1 MYQNMVFIHD
11 SIETTVSF
19 KHITSIEIP
28 MALKIKTIAFDEY
41 EQLNYIAFFLF
52 IKHSKMKIYT

>member
-1 MYQNMVFIHD
+1 MVFIHD
-11 SIETTVSF
+11 NIETAISF

-41 EQLNYIAFFLF
+41 EQLNYIAFLEVHKAFQ
-52 IKHSKMKIYT
+52 MKIYT